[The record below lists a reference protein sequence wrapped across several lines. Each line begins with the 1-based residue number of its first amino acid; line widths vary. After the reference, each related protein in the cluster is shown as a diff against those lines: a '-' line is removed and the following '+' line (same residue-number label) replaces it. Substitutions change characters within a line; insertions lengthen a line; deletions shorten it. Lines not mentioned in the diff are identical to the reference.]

1 MPASVPWRVSVQVP
15 PGGIQDRED
24 PESSEQEAYEDHIAD
39 EGWKGSRSISGY

>member
-24 PESSEQEAYEDHIAD
+24 PESCEQEAYEDHIAD
-39 EGWKGSRSISGY
+39 EGWEGKQEH